1 MAVTVPAIRC
11 PIPDNREEEKKAVPP
26 CHGLQ
31 IMVEWRERYLDG
43 FIKGPGQQI
52 MLKPRVR

>member
-26 CHGLQ
+26 YHGLQ

-52 MLKPRVR
+52 MLKP